1 MPRDYKLVA
10 GYIARE
16 TYFAFVFSFAR
27 LSVARERRKGKI
39 NARKSRR
46 FMIFF
51 FVYFEFGLLRISFHF
66 ISKKIII
73 EKNYILI
80 F

>member
-1 MPRDYKLVA
+1 
-10 GYIARE
+10 
-16 TYFAFVFSFAR
+16 
-27 LSVARERRKGKI
+27 
-39 NARKSRR
+39 
-46 FMIFF
+46 MIFF